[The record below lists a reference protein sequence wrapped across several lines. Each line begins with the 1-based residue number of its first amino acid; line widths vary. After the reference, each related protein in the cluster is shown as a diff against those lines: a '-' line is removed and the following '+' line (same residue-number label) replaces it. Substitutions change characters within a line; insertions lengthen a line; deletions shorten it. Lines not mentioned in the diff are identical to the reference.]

1 VGRRAGALYVR
12 QLMRPSPGAVWAV
25 AGAVFVAQ
33 AAGTG
38 DRGSRSSPSSA
49 AFCEARHLGWRSG
62 CIRSGRF
69 AVPISARP
77 KGASDED
84 LEAAWYE
91 QKLAAFPDDATLLC
105 GYARFQVVVSARSA
119 ALAPFPASAPLCR
132 SARLRRACAW

>member
-38 DRGSRSSPSSA
+38 DRGSRSLPSSA

-62 CIRSGRF
+62 CIRSGR
-69 AVPISARP
+69 VPICLWDRP
-77 KGASDED
+77 KGED